1 MQDMLDGLVQK
12 QEQLMPWTALA
23 ACGLKQGE
31 SPGCVCVITWISKVP
46 GVTRGLC
53 GDGASHRA
61 GSSALH
67 SSSKSLGLFWV
78 PAELKNLS
86 TCYTAL

>member
-1 MQDMLDGLVQK
+1 MQHS
-12 QEQLMPWTALA
+12 EQLMPRTALS
-23 ACGLKQGE
+23 ACSLKQGE

-78 PAELKNLS
+78 AAAVDTSQHLL
-86 TCYTAL
+86 